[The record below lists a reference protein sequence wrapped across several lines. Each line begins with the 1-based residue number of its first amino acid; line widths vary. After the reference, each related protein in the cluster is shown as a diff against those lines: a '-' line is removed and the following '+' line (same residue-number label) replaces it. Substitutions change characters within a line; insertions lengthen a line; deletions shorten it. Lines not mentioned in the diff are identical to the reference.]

1 MPEIALR
8 SFLIA
13 ASIRNF
19 RLKAE
24 RNPEIPEEKRF
35 SYPAIRPESSLRAVR
50 SCAIVEIPE
59 KSFVAIEDADEEFHK
74 NIREKFLP
82 DDKENHEGKEED
94 AAYGKCRGG
103 PASDEVTEEED
114 RTEGE

>member
-74 NIREKFLP
+74 NIREKFP
-82 DDKENHEGKEED
+82 PYEKENHEGKEED
-94 AAYGKCRGG
+94 AADGKCRGR
-103 PASDEVTEEED
+103 PASDEITKED
-114 RTEGE
+114 DGTEGE

>member
-1 MPEIALR
+1 MDLR

-24 RNPEIPEEKRF
+24 RNLEILEEKRF
-35 SYPAIRPESSLRAVR
+35 SYPVIRPESSLRAVR

-59 KSFVAIEDADEEFHK
+59 KSFVAIEDVDEEFHK

-82 DDKENHEGKEED
+82 DEKENHEGNEED
-94 AAYGKCRGG
+94 AADGKCRDR
-103 PASDEVTEEED
+103 PASDDVTQEED
-114 RTEGE
+114 HTEGE